1 MPHPGQYSFASRN
14 QPNYAWWRPLA
25 EIIAAAVL
33 TVAFVA
39 VIDLSLQAAGVDT
52 TGGAADKYFGYGSV
66 VVEILAVILA
76 VRFVGRRPVASVC
89 AGRPGTKAWV
99 PFAAYA
105 LAFVVIAAVLSV
117 VGVVGYGASWGQVFG
132 GIGSDF
138 PVELVAIVLAALAEE
153 MAFRGLFL
161 QAFTAWTKRPV
172 AGALLAALP
181 FVAMHPQAYNSPVA
195 FAHYFLDALLYAL
208 LVWAFNSIW
217 VAVAVHA
224 AWNTFGSIEALGMPS
239 SAAVLVATFAASALA
254 TAVVIAVLRRV
265 ALTQSHSPAEAA

>member
-1 MPHPGQYSFASRN
+1 MSHPGQYFFASRN

-25 EIIAAAVL
+25 EIIVAAVL

-52 TGGAADKYFGYGSV
+52 TGG
-66 VVEILAVILA
+66 
-76 VRFVGRRPVASVC
+76 
-89 AGRPGTKAWV
+89 
-99 PFAAYA
+99 
-105 LAFVVIAAVLSV
+105 
-117 VGVVGYGASWGQVFG
+117 GV
-132 GIGSDF
+132 GSDL

-181 FVAMHPQAYNSPVA
+181 FVAMHPQAYGSPVS

-224 AWNTFGSIEALGMPS
+224 AWNTFGSIQALGMPT
-239 SAAVLVATFAASALA
+239 SAAVLVASFAASALA
-254 TAVVIAVLRRV
+254 TAVVIGVLRRV
-265 ALTQSHSPAEAA
+265 ATPQSHLPASA